1 MSAVDPVDLVERAM
15 QARREDRLDE
25 ARELATKAVAL
36 ARAGAE
42 TGVAARALKAL
53 GQVERD
59 LGSVGTALSLHEE
72 AVELQRAAGD
82 ALGLA
87 HTLRHLG
94 DIHLDAGRL
103 DRAEPYYVEA
113 LSIYR
118 SDPRTGPLDLAN
130 AVRPYALLQ
139 ERRGSPSAAL
149 EGWREARDLYSAVG
163 VEEGVVECSRHVD
176 RLAG

>member
-1 MSAVDPVDLVERAM
+1 MGPEELVERAM
-15 QARREDRLDE
+15 QARREDRPDE

-36 ARAGAE
+36 VRAGGDA
-42 TGVAARALKAL
+42 GVAARALKAL

-59 LGSVGTALSLHEE
+59 LGNAGTALSLYEE
-72 AVELQRAAGD
+72 AAELQRAEGD
-82 ALGLA
+82 GLGLA
-87 HTLRHLG
+87 HTLRHVG

-113 LSIYR
+113 LAIYR
-118 SDPRTGPLDLAN
+118 GDPRTDPLDLAN

-139 ERRGSPSAAL
+139 ERKGNPTAAL
-149 EGWREARDLYSAVG
+149 EGWREARDLYATAKI
-163 VEEGVVECSRHVD
+163 EEGILECSRHVV